1 MRAARPHLPPALAA
15 LALSS
20 LALWSL
26 ALSGSAYAALPQQS
40 GQVNLLTQANVAV
53 GGAADLTGLSVAGAG
68 DLNADGRAD
77 VIVGAPFAD
86 NNGRADS
93 GSAYVIFGRESPGEV
108 DLTALGAAGFRI
120 DGGAGNDVAGGSVA
134 HAGDVN
140 GDGVEDVIVGAR
152 LADGNSRPNSGSAYV
167 IFGGP
172 SPGGV
177 DLGALGSSGF
187 RIDGAA
193 ADDQAGVSVAGAGDV
208 NGDGRDDLI
217 VGAPVA
223 DVGGSNAGSAFVV
236 YGRGGTASVDL
247 AALGSAGFRIDGAG
261 AGDTAGGSVAGA
273 GDANGDGF
281 ADLIVGADGGGIA
294 AAGAAYVV
302 FGGPN
307 LADVG
312 LGALGP
318 GGYRIDG
325 PAASANAG
333 ASVAGIADANGD
345 GRDDVIVG
353 APYADNN
360 GRTDSGSAYVVFG
373 RSSATDVSLSA
384 LAGAGYR
391 IDGTAGGDR
400 AGSSVAGAGDVN
412 GDGRA
417 DVIVGAPFAGNNG
430 RVASGSAYVVFGRA
444 TASDVD
450 LAGLGAAGIRIDG
463 RRASHVAGLAVSAA
477 GDVNG
482 DGRADVIVGAPTTLA
497 LAVVG
502 AGPGSGSAY
511 VVYGFGTSSLSYPPA
526 QLAVGRPATLT
537 PSVRRT
543 GTPSFSVSPP
553 LPGGL
558 GLDPASGVIAG
569 TPTSVGTSSHTVTMS
584 DLTGN
589 VQASFAITVAPAG
602 TVAGGLPAGALCA
615 TPDPVATSSKG
626 TIALTTQQL
635 AINQRIGQAAIR
647 RLNAIEAW
655 LNSGILTGDI
665 CGGGL
670 GPAEFAPSITTAAG
684 PAQALT
690 VAAPRALKIAP
701 ATVKKATF
709 SLSAAQLLI
718 NQRIYQAALR
728 RSRGLAARL
737 GGMLSGGDLKDAQVS
752 GAKLALGL
760 AITAASPAPAPAASV
775 TVVAPRSGGS
785 PGKVTLSAA
794 QLAINQKI
802 AQAGVRGANDLRAR
816 IQTGLSGANFSD
828 ATLTAADLAPGVAP

>member
-1 MRAARPHLPPALAA
+1 MQAARGRHTIVGLTAAVAAVGLAVCA
-15 LALSS
+15 
-20 LALWSL
+20 
-26 ALSGSAYAALPQQS
+26 SAQGALPQQS
-40 GQVNLLTQANVAV
+40 GEVNLLTQANVAIAGAATDDRAGISV
-53 GGAADLTGLSVAGAG
+53 ASAGDVNGDGRADVIIGASGADNNGRAESGSAYVVYGGGPANVGLAALGSAGFRIDGGASGDAAGVSVAGAG
-68 DLNADGRAD
+68 DLNGDGRAD
-77 VIVGAPFAD
+77 VVVGAPGAD
-86 NNGRADS
+86 NNGRGDS
-93 GSAYVIFGRESPGEV
+93 GSAYVVF
-108 DLTALGAAGFRI
+108 
-120 DGGAGNDVAGGSVA
+120 
-134 HAGDVN
+134 
-140 GDGVEDVIVGAR
+140 
-152 LADGNSRPNSGSAYV
+152 GSAA
-167 IFGGP
+167 P
-172 SPGGV
+172 A
-177 DLGALGSSGF
+177 DLDLAALGSRGF

-193 ADDQAGVSVAGAGDV
+193 ADDRAGTSVSVTGDLNGDGRADLVIGAPRADGNGRSLSGTAYVVFGGAAPADLDLAALGARGFRIGGAAADDRAGDSVAGAGDV
-208 NGDGRDDLI
+208 NGDGLADVI
-217 VGAPVA
+217 VGAAEA
-223 DVGGSNAGSAFVV
+223 DNNGRASSGSAYVV
-236 YGRGGTASVDL
+236 YGGGSANIDL
-247 AALGSAGFRIDGAG
+247 AALGSAGFRIDGGA
-261 AGDTAGGSVAGA
+261 AGDLAGFSVAGA
-273 GDANGDGF
+273 GD
-281 ADLIVGADGGGIA
+281 
-294 AAGAAYVV
+294 
-302 FGGPN
+302 P
-307 LADVG
+307 
-312 LGALGP
+312 
-318 GGYRIDG
+318 
-325 PAASANAG
+325 
-333 ASVAGIADANGD
+333 
-345 GRDDVIVG
+345 
-353 APYADNN
+353 
-360 GRTDSGSAYVVFG
+360 
-373 RSSATDVSLSA
+373 
-384 LAGAGYR
+384 
-391 IDGTAGGDR
+391 
-400 AGSSVAGAGDVN
+400 N

-417 DVIVGAPFAGNNG
+417 DVIIGAPVAGNNG
-430 RVASGSAYVVFGRA
+430 RAASGSAYVVYGSGASANLDLASLGAAGFRIDGGVPNQRA
-444 TASDVD
+444 GASVSGTDGDLNGDRYDDVIVSTPLPPPTSAHVIYGGAAHGDVD
-450 LAGLGAAGIRIDG
+450 LAALGAGGYRIDG
-463 RRASHVAGLAVSAA
+463 AVLIGELSLPVSAA

-482 DGRADVIVGAPTTLA
+482 DGRADALVGSPGA
-497 LAVVG
+497 LDD
-502 AGPGSGSAY
+502 SGSAY